1 MKKLCFLL
9 ISVFCISFCPST
21 EKAVINSRNGFYIHV
36 QDFTDRTDHSYIL
49 ETSDSVNTIF
59 NSFFNTELEL
69 GDIDRPITIYNG
81 KFDFYVARVTVF
93 EKPNGKKGFRHL
105 KYPDV
110 YVNRSKISKRSK
122 VKTQIFK

>member
-1 MKKLCFLL
+1 MKSLRFSFLL
-9 ISVFCISFCPST
+9 ILFCSFCPSS

-93 EKPNGKKGFRHL
+93 EKSNGKKGFRHL

-110 YVNRSKISKRSK
+110 YVNRSKMSRRSK
-122 VKTQIFK
+122 LELQIFK